1 MIDTDTIVNYVADSL
16 SNRWSVTTKPNT
28 LTFIKVICGCDQAYV
43 ININQI
49 VCINEDLSLVI
60 LTDDNTVAPTPES
73 MSHLLQLLNP
83 A

>member
-1 MIDTDTIVNYVADSL
+1 MTDTDTIVNYLADSL

-28 LTFIKVICGCDQAYV
+28 PTFIKVTCGCDEVYV
-43 ININQI
+43 INTNQI
-49 VCINEDLSLVI
+49 VCINEDLGLVI
-60 LTDDNTVAPTPES
+60 LADDNTVAPTPDS